1 VGSSFALLRWRVSD
15 ALIPPAVLAL
25 RPGTVT
31 GCVLC
36 AVLASACATLPDAP
50 VQRALYVDLR
60 KAVELS
66 DDTGWVVDR
75 VQLEANAE
83 DAMRSACQVAPAERD
98 DLDAW
103 ISGQLALGG
112 GSAAELYRKHDRDL
126 GAAKDALGLERT
138 RSLLRF
144 AQAHAGEDC
153 PFWLEPDEDFR
164 GVQTD
169 DDRFVLLA
177 ETLGFGA
184 VILEDGEAGLG
195 GGGGGRLLL
204 ARGLGPRLT
213 VGLGGEVGG
222 IGAFVEDEDG
232 ARGIETTFTAGVPLL
247 LRISS
252 FARIFDFEVAARFR
266 VDPGDSLPPPGVRVS
281 FGGGISTM
289 RSSAFMPYGL
299 LWLGYEYHPAFRDDP
314 ADHSMLI
321 GTRVGVDW
329 GP

>member
-1 VGSSFALLRWRVSD
+1 VAGCALT
-15 ALIPPAVLAL
+15 AA
-25 RPGTVT
+25 
-31 GCVLC
+31 
-36 AVLASACATLPDAP
+36 LASACATLPDPP

-83 DAMRSACQVAPAERD
+83 DAMRSACQVAASERD

-126 GAAKDALGLERT
+126 GAAADALALERT
-138 RSLLRF
+138 RALLRY
-144 AQAHAGEDC
+144 AQAHAAEDC
-153 PFWLEPDEDFR
+153 PFWLEPDEEFR

-169 DDRFVLLA
+169 DGRFVLLA
-177 ETLGFGA
+177 ETQGFGA
-184 VILEDGEAGLG
+184 VIVESGEAGLG

-204 ARGLGPRLT
+204 ARGFGPRLT
-213 VGLGGEVGG
+213 LGVGGEVGG
-222 IGAFVEDEDG
+222 TGAFVEDEEG
-232 ARGIETTFTAGVPLL
+232 KRGIETTFTAGVPLL
-247 LRISS
+247 LRVSS
-252 FARIFDFEVAARFR
+252 FARIFDFEAAARFR
-266 VDPGDSLPPPGVRVS
+266 VDPGDALPPPGVRVS
-281 FGGGISTM
+281 FGVGISTM

-299 LWLGYEYHPAFRDDP
+299 LWLGYEHHPAFRDDP
-314 ADHSMLI
+314 ADHSVLV

>member
-1 VGSSFALLRWRVSD
+1 
-15 ALIPPAVLAL
+15 VLAP
-25 RPGTVT
+25 RPGTAA
-31 GCVLC
+31 GCALL
-36 AVLASACATLPDAP
+36 AALASACATLPDAP

-83 DAMRSACQVAPAERD
+83 DAMRSACQVPASERD

-103 ISGQLALGG
+103 IGGQLALGG
-112 GSAAELYRKHDRDL
+112 GSAAELYRKHGGDL
-126 GAAKDALGLERT
+126 GAASEALELERT
-138 RSLLRF
+138 RALLRY
-144 AQAHAGEDC
+144 AQGHAAEDC
-153 PFWLEPDEDFR
+153 PFWLEPDPEFS

-169 DDRFVLLA
+169 DGRFVLLA
-177 ETLGFGA
+177 ETQGFGA
-184 VILEDGEAGLG
+184 VIVENGETGLG
-195 GGGGGRLLL
+195 GGGAGRLLL

-213 VGLGGEVGG
+213 LGLGGEVGG
-222 IGAFVEDEDG
+222 IGTFVEDEEDG
-232 ARGIETTFTAGVPLL
+232 ARGIETTFTAGIPLL

-252 FARIFDFEVAARFR
+252 FARVFDFEAAARFR
-266 VDPGDSLPPPGVRVS
+266 VDPGDTLPPPGVRLS
-281 FGGGISTM
+281 FGAGISTM

-299 LWLGYEYHPAFRDDP
+299 LWLGYEYHPEFRSDP
-314 ADHSMLI
+314 ADHSILI